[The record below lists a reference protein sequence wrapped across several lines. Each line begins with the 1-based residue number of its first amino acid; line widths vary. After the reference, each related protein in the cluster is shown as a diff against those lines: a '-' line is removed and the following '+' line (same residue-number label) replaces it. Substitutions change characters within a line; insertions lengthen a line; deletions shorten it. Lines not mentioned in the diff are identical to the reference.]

1 MPVTIIK
8 SDPRAREKPCL
19 RCGYSLRKI
28 TDSNH
33 CPECG
38 LSIWLSLNQNDTLEI
53 SRPEWLRQM
62 VAGLWVLAVASVLS
76 AVVCVPLV
84 VREFQTMVFHQ
95 RLYQAMRDV
104 DPGSGANMAAVIRA
118 IPRPGADP
126 GMARAVLMAGALGFA
141 ACQAGLLVLTSDEK
155 RYPDKLSNFR
165 VGARVV
171 CGFAGLAIILMFLQ
185 MLHPTPWGFP
195 EWMTR
200 LTATAGGMLTW
211 GYLHR
216 IARRMPHKALSR
228 VSAWMT
234 VVPLISLAYTFIRH
248 SDWLPDVIPVLYLAV
263 SAGLFVW
270 FALVLRRTA
279 RVADGNWATETA
291 TR

>member
-1 MPVTIIK
+1 
-8 SDPRAREKPCL
+8 
-19 RCGYSLRKI
+19 
-28 TDSNH
+28 
-33 CPECG
+33 
-38 LSIWLSLNQNDTLEI
+38 
-53 SRPEWLRQM
+53 M
-62 VAGLWVLAVASVLS
+62 VLGLWVLAAASLLS

-95 RLYQAMRDV
+95 RLYQAMRGV
-104 DPGSGANMAAVIRA
+104 DRDNGAGLAAVIRA
-118 IPRPGADP
+118 IPRPTADLS
-126 GMARAVLMAGALGFA
+126 MTRAILIAGALGFGA
-141 ACQAGLLVLTSDEK
+141 SQAGLLVLTSDEK

-165 VGARVV
+165 VGARVI

-228 VSAWMT
+228 ASAWMT

-248 SDWLPDVIPVLYLAV
+248 SDWLPDVIPVLYLAA

-279 RVADGNWATETA
+279 RLADGNWAAETA
-291 TR
+291 TQ